1 MDENRSIT
9 GDGPSVAAQDPSA
22 GLDQIRGFL
31 KAKDDTSR
39 FVGLALLKSVLDT
52 QAQLREDVV
61 QVNSLWESI
70 SPKFLDRLLRATKND
85 HVTADEAR
93 NMIDIAVGVLHTF
106 AIILP
111 EESRED
117 KRFIGRIDP
126 LVNCLVQSSPESTV
140 LVLQTLLTLA
150 SCTVGASQII
160 QIKDVTPLTEL
171 STQQPLVLD
180 VIGLS
185 WSNASTAKSNL
196 NIVSSS
202 IDEIMP
208 KLMVAF
214 KDTDAVTLLAFT
226 ADAFSKVP
234 PEVLRADPPWL
245 EGLILLLKKLV
256 ASRPTAAGRAA
267 YIEAA
272 ATLLQVF
279 QQSCPSRL
287 FRDDKQRDASAKPFS
302 YLLVNLIL
310 IDIRSSFPT
319 LLSKLNSSDYPSTAR
334 RLAGG
339 FDVIS
344 GFIGFLVRS
353 LDDIDEESSSSTL
366 AISPDLLL
374 KLRKDIAETMSLAIE
389 YMRDRWDASVAGVS
403 GLHPDARAGTS
414 ATSQGTRLTLTWGS
428 MKDNIPDDPLILASI
443 RTLAIWLREDENE
456 NMRNESAG
464 LTDMFIELYKT
475 PSSKALDFKYPILT
489 ALEATL
495 TTEGGIDG
503 FLSHDAWAVLA
514 GDLESIVRYTV
525 AEPASNVNSEASR
538 GIEIIRVLLAV
549 IDDSA
554 VTEPHQHW
562 MQIAETAASMKPGP
576 KLIAPWVMELKIAMV
591 QLAAALLHKS
601 SPGMR
606 KRYRT
611 TAVALSG
618 LSQDLQKQL
627 KDGNSLMP
635 DDFQDSVDDVILELA
650 NLD

>member
-1 MDENRSIT
+1 MAENRSST
-9 GDGPSVAAQDPSA
+9 GDGPSVTAQDPSA

-52 QAQLREDVV
+52 QAQLREDAV

-150 SCTVGASQII
+150 SCTVGASQIL
-160 QIKDVTPLTEL
+160 QVKDVTPLTEL
-171 STQQPLVLD
+171 ATQQPLVLD

-185 WSNASTAKSNL
+185 WSNASTTKSNL

-202 IDEIMP
+202 IDDIMP
-208 KLMVAF
+208 KLIVVF
-214 KDTDAVTLLAFT
+214 KDTDAVTLLAFS
-226 ADAFSKVP
+226 ADTFSKVP
-234 PEVLRADPPWL
+234 PEVLRTDPSWL
-245 EGLILLLKKLV
+245 EGLIILLKKLV
-256 ASRPTAAGRAA
+256 TSRPTAAGRAA

-279 QQSCPSRL
+279 QQSCPGRL
-287 FRDDKQRDASAKPFS
+287 FRDDTQRDANAKPFS

-339 FDVIS
+339 FDVVS
-344 GFIGFLVRS
+344 SFIGFLVRS
-353 LDDIDEESSSSTL
+353 LDDIDEEGGSSSLTT
-366 AISPDLLL
+366 SPDLLL

-389 YMRDRWDASVAGVS
+389 YMRDRWDASIAGVS

-414 ATSQGTRLTLTWGS
+414 ATSEGTRLTLTWGS

-456 NMRNESAG
+456 NMRSESAG

-475 PSSKALDFKYPILT
+475 PSSKSLDFKYPILT

-503 FLSHDAWAVLA
+503 FLSNDAWAVLTE
-514 GDLESIVRYTV
+514 DLEAIVRYTT
-525 AEPASNVNSEASR
+525 AEPAGNVNSEASR
-538 GIEIIRVLLAV
+538 GIEIVRVLLAV
-549 IDDSA
+549 VDDSA

-562 MQIAETAASMKPGP
+562 MKIAETAASMKPGP
-576 KLIAPWVMELKIAMV
+576 KLIAPWVMELKIAMI
-591 QLAAALLHKS
+591 QLAAALLHKA

-606 KRYRT
+606 KRYRP

-618 LSQDLQKQL
+618 LSQALQTQL
-627 KDGNSLMP
+627 KDGKNLMP
-635 DDFQDSVDDVILELA
+635 QDFQDSIDDVVLELA

>member
-1 MDENRSIT
+1 MDENRSST
-9 GDGPSVAAQDPSA
+9 GDGPSVTTQDPSA

-61 QVNSLWESI
+61 QVNSIWESI
-70 SPKFLDRLLRATKND
+70 SPKFLDRLLRVAKSD

-126 LVNCLVQSSPESTV
+126 LVNCLGQSSPESTV

-150 SCTVGASQII
+150 SCTIGASQIL
-160 QIKDVTPLTEL
+160 QVKDVTPLTEL
-171 STQQPLVLD
+171 ATQQPLVLD

-185 WSNASTAKSNL
+185 WSNASTAKSNQ

-202 IDEIMP
+202 IDDIMP
-208 KLMVAF
+208 KLIVAF

-226 ADAFSKVP
+226 ADTFSKVP
-234 PEVLRADPPWL
+234 PEVLRTDPSWL
-245 EGLILLLKKLV
+245 EGLIILLKKLV
-256 ASRPTAAGRAA
+256 TSRPTATGRAA

-279 QQSCPSRL
+279 QQSCPGRL
-287 FRDDKQRDASAKPFS
+287 FRDDTQRDATAKPFS

-353 LDDIDEESSSSTL
+353 LDDIDEENGSSTL
-366 AISPDLLL
+366 TTSPDLLL

-403 GLHPDARAGTS
+403 GLHPEARTGTS
-414 ATSQGTRLTLTWGS
+414 ATSEGTRLTLTWAS
-428 MKDNIPDDPLILASI
+428 MKDNITDDPLILASI

-456 NMRNESAG
+456 NMRSESAG

-475 PSSKALDFKYPILT
+475 PSSKSLDFKYPILT

-503 FLSHDAWAVLA
+503 FLSHDAWAVLKE
-514 GDLESIVRYTV
+514 DLESIVRYTT
-525 AEPASNVNSEASR
+525 AEPAGNVNSEASR

-549 IDDSA
+549 VDDTA
-554 VTEPHQHW
+554 VTEPHEHW
-562 MQIAETAASMKPGP
+562 MRIAETAASMKPGP
-576 KLIAPWVMELKIAMV
+576 KLIAPWAMELKIAMI
-591 QLAAALLHKS
+591 QLAAALLHKA

-606 KRYRT
+606 RRYRP

-618 LSQDLQKQL
+618 LSQALQTQL
-627 KDGNSLMP
+627 KDGKNLMP
-635 DDFQDSVDDVILELA
+635 QDFQDSIDDVVLELA